1 MYKLDTQAAIDAD
14 KFSQYLDKSGK
25 YVGKFTRAEKL
36 VSKTKGTHGIGF
48 TFEAQ
53 DGGTTRFDVWTMDK
67 DEKKLSGFNAVCAI
81 MTCLSLRD
89 LPESTATIERRD
101 WATNKTEKVQAQVF
115 ADLANKPI
123 GLVLRNTEYQKMK
136 DGVLT
141 GEYGWRLELVAPFRA
156 ADSFTASE
164 ILTKKTKPE
173 KLESIMATLKD
184 KPMKDKPAT
193 AQRAP
198 DRGMAPPPALEFAP
212 FDDGSDIPF

>member
-36 VSKTKGTHGIGF
+36 VSKAKGTHGIGF

-53 DGGTTRFDVWTMDK
+53 DGGSTRFDVWTMDK

-89 LPESTATIERRD
+89 LPESTVTIDRRD

-115 ADLANKPI
+115 ADLTSKPI

-184 KPMKDKPAT
+184 KPVKDKPAA

-198 DRGMAPPPALEFAP
+198 DRGMTPPPSYEFAP
-212 FDDGSDIPF
+212 LDDGSDIPF